1 MNFTTAMSQALKSR
15 RAKQNRRAGTRAYL
29 SGTGNVYLS
38 RLFGYRLL
46 GDHYEPVQ
54 PYAEYIRRMFEM
66 ITNEKKTL
74 PEIKAELDK
83 VKAVDSS
90 RNRFS
95 ISRIVGILERPVYAA
110 HLLQRGK
117 LVPIRNMTAIVGL
130 DVWKAAQHQLK
141 IERRKLI

>member
-1 MNFTTAMSQALKSR
+1 MEFIRALKT
-15 RAKQNRRAGTRAYL
+15 ALIKQKRKAGTRAYL

-38 RLFGYRLL
+38 RLFGFRLV
-46 GDHYEPVQ
+46 GDQYEPAQ
-54 PYAEYIRRMFEM
+54 PYAEYIRKMFEM
-66 ITNEKKTL
+66 ITSEKKTL

-130 DVWKAAQHQLK
+130 DVWKAAQHQLR